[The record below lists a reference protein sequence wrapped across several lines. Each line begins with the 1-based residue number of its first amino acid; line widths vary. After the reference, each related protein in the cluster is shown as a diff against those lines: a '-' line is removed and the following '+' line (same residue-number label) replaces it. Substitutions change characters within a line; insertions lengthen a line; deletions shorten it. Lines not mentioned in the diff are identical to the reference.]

1 MQTYIIYIL
10 TVLIAVGLS
19 RLADKKDKRKY
30 ITFAALVL
38 TLVAG
43 LRAATV
49 GIDTPQYTK
58 YFGLIAEGKLNLVY
72 GLEDSF
78 VFICG
83 VLLKIWNNAN
93 FLYTVFALIT
103 NLLIFRRLWDFKGQ
117 ISLAWATAVYC
128 GMFYFMTFNIMR
140 QFVAVAIIF
149 YATKYLSQR
158 KYIKYLLFVAV
169 AFLFHKTAILGV
181 LFVACEVFAWKH
193 LSRRQKRFLLCA
205 AMLVPVAAIILIK
218 IFLSKYL
225 RYLQNIQFNFGI
237 MLLLK
242 LAFFIAILLLGHLGT
257 SAVTKNDKYGRGE
270 YTLASVRTYYIV
282 GLVITALGYIFPF
295 ADRIGIYFYIF
306 EAVFMGMVAKHA
318 KNQTIIKIC
327 MIALYAYILAGAIF
341 GNSFGQA
348 PYLFAWQ
355 QLPV

>member
-10 TVLIAVGLS
+10 TVLIAVGLAH
-19 RLADKKDKRKY
+19 RADKKNKRIY

-78 VFICG
+78 IFICG
-83 VLLKIWNNAN
+83 LLLKIWNNAN

-117 ISLAWATAVYC
+117 VSLAWSVAVYC

-149 YATKYLSQR
+149 YATKYIAQR
-158 KYIKYLLFVAV
+158 KYIKFLLFVAI
-169 AFLFHKTAILGV
+169 AFLFHKSAILGV
-181 LFVACEVFAWKH
+181 LFIACEVFAWKH

-218 IFLSKYL
+218 IFFSKYL

-242 LAFFIAILLLGHLGT
+242 LALFVIVLLIGHLSVSGI
-257 SAVTKNDKYGRGE
+257 TKNDKYGRGE
-270 YTLASVRTYYIV
+270 YTLSTVRTYYIV
-282 GLVITALGYIFPF
+282 GLAITALGYIFPF

-306 EAVFMGMVAKHA
+306 EMVFMGMVAKHA
-318 KNQTIIKIC
+318 KNQTIIKVC
-327 MIALYAYILAGAIF
+327 LIAIYAYVFLGSIF
-341 GNSFGQA
+341 GNSHGQA
-348 PYLFAWQ
+348 NYLFAWQ
-355 QLPV
+355 V